1 MRPIEIGRAQNA
13 PHTGE
18 APERRLDTLT
28 DSASRVRAADNV
40 SVDEGAT
47 GSRKAPARH
56 ARISICVGRV
66 RARQR
71 NDDVRGATA
80 RPRFARSRRSD
91 VCSYRSCLKQQ
102 WFKNLADAKMLVDA
116 WRCHYNDARPHRSL
130 DHKPPAVF
138 EKQAA

>member
-18 APERRLDTLT
+18 APKRRVDTLT
-28 DSASRVRAADNV
+28 GSASRVRAADNV

-56 ARISICVGRV
+56 ARIAICVGRV

-80 RPRFARSRRSD
+80 RP
-91 VCSYRSCLKQQ
+91 
-102 WFKNLADAKMLVDA
+102 
-116 WRCHYNDARPHRSL
+116 
-130 DHKPPAVF
+130 
-138 EKQAA
+138 